1 MIEHPSSDRIIIEIG
16 GKMKNEV
23 FVTGYAKLPQGI
35 TASELYTVI
44 CVGLLVDKETGIIL
58 DAECSLVTNLAKSVF
73 KSLVVDHDLNDIEM
87 IEAGFVKHYYGSAKK
102 ALISAMRTCHEKLN
116 QINI

>member
-1 MIEHPSSDRIIIEIG
+1 
-16 GKMKNEV
+16 MKNEV

-44 CVGLLVDKETGIIL
+44 CVGLVVDRDTGIIK
-58 DAECSLVTNLAKSVF
+58 DAECSLVTSLAKRVF
-73 KSLVVDHDLNDIEM
+73 KDLVVDHDLRNIEE
-87 IEAGFVKHYYGSAKK
+87 IELGFTEHYYGSAKK

-116 QINI
+116 QI